1 MQNYNTQNMKPAY
14 NSTCQLFN
22 HHHHLCSLFEE
33 NDAKRILIRHIRSMG
48 ELRTYVANKEK
59 EEQEVETIP
68 TLPPGYRLHL
78 RLVRPPTRQTN
89 SFLPPRA

>member
-1 MQNYNTQNMKPAY
+1 
-14 NSTCQLFN
+14 
-22 HHHHLCSLFEE
+22 
-33 NDAKRILIRHIRSMG
+33 MG